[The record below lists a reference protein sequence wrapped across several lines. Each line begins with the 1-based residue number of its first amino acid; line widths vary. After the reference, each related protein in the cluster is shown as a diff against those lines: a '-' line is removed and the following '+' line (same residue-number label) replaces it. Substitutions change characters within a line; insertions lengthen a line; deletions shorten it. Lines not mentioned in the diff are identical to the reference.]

1 MAENCNISSS
11 RAGLRLDQQVAVMAG
26 SAIVRG
32 IAVRFAQEGASIA
45 IIDSDKAEADK
56 TIAAVQGAGGRAE
69 LIGATPVDRAG
80 AGQCIERAL
89 SLFGRIDILLAGMD
103 SEPVWQPIADR
114 NIGSFMQA
122 HSSCQQ
128 ALYLMQAVF
137 PIMRDA
143 GRGSIIA
150 LGSTHGRYTQPGIA
164 DYLAAKEALKAIV
177 RGAAQEWGPC
187 NIRVNLLEAAAETEA
202 FQAYRARRGAAVV
215 DAALAGIPIPR
226 RGDPVKDIGG
236 AALFLASDD
245 SRYLTGEII
254 RADGGEHLAAPV
266 WHPAPSPREAR

>member
-1 MAENCNISSS
+1 MTECSEMCSSTF
-11 RAGLRLDQQVAVMAG
+11 GFRLNQQVAVMTG
-26 SAIVRG
+26 SAIARG
-32 IAVRFAQEGASIA
+32 IAIRFAQEGAFIA
-45 IIDSDKAEADK
+45 IIDSDRAEADR
-56 TIAAVQGAGGRAE
+56 TIAAVQAAGGRAE
-69 LIGATPVDRAG
+69 IIGATPFDRTG

-89 SLFGRIDILLAGMD
+89 SRYGRIDILVAGMD
-103 SEPVWQPIADR
+103 SEPVCQPIADR
-114 NIGSFMQA
+114 DIGSLMQA

-128 ALYLMQAVF
+128 ALFLMQAVF

-150 LGSTHGRYTQPGIA
+150 LGSTHGRYTQPGMA

-177 RGAAQEWGPC
+177 RGAAQEWGPF

-266 WHPAPSPREAR
+266 WQPAPSPGEAL